1 MGMTGAILAT
11 LYSTFKSASWWL
23 YKNTQVR
30 LCMNQVS
37 IIIVK
42 LFVSCNKLCANSGS
56 WLVSANVRG
65 LSTEIR
71 HPDWLQRMWRVG
83 VRQYGILI
91 GYRECMWGVRVQQYG
106 ILIGYREWEGL
117 EYGNTAS
124 CLVTENVRGGST
136 ASWHP
141 HWLERI
147 WGVAKNFKSLKLI
160 YRIPYVRN
168 KIPGV
173 HEVTGWSSYRQGFCF
188 LKVFRGVKKFVLGKV
203 CTVQSVLVRIQ
214 IWLKCNVFLQ

>member
-1 MGMTGAILAT
+1 MWGVGVRQ
-11 LYSTFKSASWWL
+11 YG
-23 YKNTQVR
+23 NT
-30 LCMNQVS
+30 
-37 IIIVK
+37 
-42 LFVSCNKLCANSGS
+42 AS
-56 WLVSANVRG
+56 WLVTENVRG
-65 LSTEIR
+65 WSTAIQHPDWLQRMYVRGQSTAIR
-71 HPDWLQRMWRVG
+71 HPDWLQRMWGVR

-91 GYRECMWGVRVQQYG
+91 GYRD
-106 ILIGYREWEGL
+106 WEGL

-160 YRIPYVRN
+160 YRIPYARN

-188 LKVFRGVKKFVLGKV
+188 LKVFLGVKKFVLGKV

-214 IWLKCNVFLQ
+214 IWLKCNVFLQYLQII